1 MDDDSLTL
9 SNVREPSLAYAI
21 IPVVTLVVFIAGA
34 VLLFGL
40 DALDGPGQVSL
51 VLSAYATVPLGIG
64 SSWTTVGTIGVGLI
78 GLGTLVGV
86 LPIITAGAIIS
97 GPYVGDKKS
106 SLFETT
112 ILTAQLANTDIYT
125 DIRAMLGFK
134 IERIKLSQ
142 RESTDGIKSLDNRAI
157 LARVFWAALQA
168 SETASFR
175 SENAED

>member
-1 MDDDSLTL
+1 
-9 SNVREPSLAYAI
+9 LADAI

-40 DALDGPGQVSL
+40 DALDGFGQVGL

-175 SENAED
+175 SENAEDK